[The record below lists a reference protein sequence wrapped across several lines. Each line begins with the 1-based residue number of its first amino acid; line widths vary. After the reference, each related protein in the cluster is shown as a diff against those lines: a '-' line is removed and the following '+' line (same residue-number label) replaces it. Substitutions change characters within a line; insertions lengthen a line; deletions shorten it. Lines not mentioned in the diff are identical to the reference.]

1 MVLDK
6 RTREQMLAHCGAIHP
21 DDGVDPRHAARQQVG
36 QSRRGGC
43 RGRKTRQLCQ
53 QIGQTLDLLF
63 AEGVDGLEL
72 SDLRVVSVRA
82 ATDNSRMLVTVVAD
96 DLDQPFRRELLASR
110 LQRLAGRLRTEVA
123 QAITR
128 RRAPVLTFVVLG
140 HEAEAA

>member
-1 MVLDK
+1 MVLD
-6 RTREQMLAHCGAIHP
+6 RSTREQMLAHCGAIHE
-21 DDGVDPRHAARQQVG
+21 DDGVDPRFEARQRAG
-36 QSRRGGC
+36 NSRRGC

-53 QIGQTLDLLF
+53 QIGQTLDQLF
-63 AEGVDGLEL
+63 AEGLDGFEL

-82 ATDNSRMLVTVVAD
+82 AADNSRMLVTVVAD
-96 DLDQPFRRELLASR
+96 DLDQPFRRDLLASR
-110 LQRLAGRLRTEVA
+110 LQRLSGRLRTEVA